1 MSSLTLE
8 NGNLVLRCRYDPA
21 LVSTIKSLHNPDR
34 KYDPANKTWI
44 IHPKHAKMVALWV
57 KTYLGEDISVP
68 QATIADSKPVTQ
80 IFEVRYIG
88 TTKTREDGSSSAYG
102 LVGNDW
108 KLIFPE
114 QVLRSWFDAG
124 QAVPG
129 TKESLYSVLGT
140 QQQAT
145 EEEIKA
151 AYRRMARQWHPDI
164 CREANAQEMFIRIQ
178 SAYETLS
185 NPVQRAK
192 YNAGLVLQA
201 SLGQQQKHKID
212 ISLLSANGYRSPLR
226 CGYLMAEGIEK
237 IGRFV
242 VEKIL
247 GWEDILNSSGQVL
260 VTSWALGAKEPTEIW
275 S

>member
-129 TKESLYSVLGT
+129 TKESLYFRFRYT
-140 QQQAT
+140 AT
-145 EEEIKA
+145 GNG
-151 AYRRMARQWHPDI
+151 RRNQS
-164 CREANAQEMFIRIQ
+164 RIP
-178 SAYETLS
+178 AH
-185 NPVQRAK
+185 
-192 YNAGLVLQA
+192 
-201 SLGQQQKHKID
+201 GQTV
-212 ISLLSANGYRSPLR
+212 AP
-226 CGYLMAEGIEK
+226 GYLPRGQRTRNVYPYP
-237 IGRFV
+237 IGV
-242 VEKIL
+242 
-247 GWEDILNSSGQVL
+247 
-260 VTSWALGAKEPTEIW
+260 
-275 S
+275 